1 MAEITKEIW
10 SDLHQS
16 LTSDAQGNLR
26 KSVNVEAVRTS
37 IDNILGTSPG
47 ERVFLPSFALGLH
60 DLVFEPID
68 RNMANRMS
76 NNIKERIEFWDPR
89 VEVVGVNFKE
99 DSDNNY
105 VELAVNFRIKS
116 YTEVFN
122 YSTVIT
128 Q

>member
-16 LTSDAQGNLR
+16 LSGDAQGNLR

-37 IDNILGTSPG
+37 IDNILGTTPG
-47 ERVFLPSFALGLH
+47 ERVFLPTFALGLR

-68 RNMANRMS
+68 TNMVNRMS
-76 NNIKERIEFWDPR
+76 NDLKARIEFWDPR
-89 VEVVGVNFKE
+89 VEITGVNFKE

-105 VELAVNFRIKS
+105 VELTVNFKIKS

-122 YSTVIT
+122 YATVIT